1 MATTTYTADRTA
13 LLIVDPYNDFMSEG
27 GSSTRRRGR
36 RPKRSAFTTTCAS
49 WIPGMRPLP
58 SMLEG
63 MHAAHE
69 INGPRF
75 AHAMLTTE
83 ELLTLLPDHSR
94 NENQE
99 VHR

>member
-49 WIPGMRPLP
+49 WIPGMRPLH
-58 SMLEG
+58 SMRKACTRRTRSMDRAL
-63 MHAAHE
+63 
-69 INGPRF
+69 R
-75 AHAMLTTE
+75 MLC
-83 ELLTLLPDHSR
+83 
-94 NENQE
+94 
-99 VHR
+99 